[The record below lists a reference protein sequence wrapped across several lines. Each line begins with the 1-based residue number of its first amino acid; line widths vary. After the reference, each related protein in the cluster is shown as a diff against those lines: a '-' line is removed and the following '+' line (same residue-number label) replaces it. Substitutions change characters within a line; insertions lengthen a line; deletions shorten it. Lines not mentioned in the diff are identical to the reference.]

1 MEAPHRAAWSY
12 SPVPIPSLPPA
23 PDTMLLGA
31 ATLGGE
37 IGVPRHPQ
45 VLAATPG
52 ACPVLSLLPFPEPV
66 QRGAALG
73 ARLGTARTCRGHG
86 PGAHGF
92 ARAPGHTALP
102 VPLHNGQLETVFI
115 FFCRFCSHSK
125 KCLSW
130 NSLWELGKD
139 SGCLCLFVY
148 L

>member
-1 MEAPHRAAWSY
+1 
-12 SPVPIPSLPPA
+12 
-23 PDTMLLGA
+23 MLLGA

-45 VLAATPG
+45 VLAATSG
-52 ACPVLSLLPFPEPV
+52 ACPVLALLPFPEPV

-73 ARLGTARTCRGHG
+73 ARLGTARTRRGHG

-115 FFCRFCSHSK
+115 FSAGSAATQRNA
-125 KCLSW
+125 CLGIVCGSW
-130 NSLWELGKD
+130 ERTVAAFV
-139 SGCLCLFVY
+139 CLFIY
-148 L
+148 R